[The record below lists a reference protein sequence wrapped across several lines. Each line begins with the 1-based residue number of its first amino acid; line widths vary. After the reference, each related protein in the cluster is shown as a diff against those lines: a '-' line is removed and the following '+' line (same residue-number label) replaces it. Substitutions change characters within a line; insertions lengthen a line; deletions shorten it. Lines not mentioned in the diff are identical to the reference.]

1 MLKQLLESSRR
12 IIIVPVIGSLIGAIA
27 CLVYGGLVVLRVLA
41 DFLVHPQL
49 NEEGVKLVAVGFI
62 QVIDLFLLGTVLYI
76 IAMGLYE
83 LFISDELTLPP
94 WLEIH
99 DLDELKA
106 RLVGVIVVA
115 LVVSFFAKVVEWQKG
130 IDILYLGGAIAIVVA
145 AISLLP
151 LPVLAPKRR
160 REDRRD

>member
-1 MLKQLLESSRR
+1 V
-12 IIIVPVIGSLIGAIA
+12 IPVIGSLIAAFA
-27 CLVYGGLVVLRVLA
+27 CLLYGGAVVLRVMV
-41 DFLVHPQL
+41 DFLSAPQL
-49 NEEGVKLVAVGFI
+49 SDDGVKHVAIGFI

-83 LFISDELTLPP
+83 LFISDELRLPQ

-115 LVVSFFAKVVEWQKG
+115 LVVSFFAKVVEWNKG
-130 IDILYLGGAIAIVVA
+130 IDILYLGGAIAVVIV

-151 LPVLAPKRR
+151 LPILKPGKRNG
-160 REDRRD
+160 DH